1 MSVLKWITK
10 LRMKKVY
17 WVYIMYNPERGK
29 RENLIALLENL
40 KTYSAFSS
48 KFYCLVVDYYS
59 NF

>member
-1 MSVLKWITK
+1 
-10 LRMKKVY
+10 
-17 WVYIMYNPERGK
+17 MYNPERGK